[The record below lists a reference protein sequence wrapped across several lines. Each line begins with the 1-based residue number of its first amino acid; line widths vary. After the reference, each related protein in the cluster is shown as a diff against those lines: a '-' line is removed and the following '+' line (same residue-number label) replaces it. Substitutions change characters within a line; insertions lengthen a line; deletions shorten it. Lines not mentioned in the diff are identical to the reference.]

1 VHVVKRAGLT
11 RSAALCALAALAL
24 LAGSHASALAA
35 DDWSLNGRFLAT
47 SIGEWAQTN
56 EVYQDEATV
65 RSVWTISMTCTNVVT
80 CSGRVVSDLG
90 WDADIVITNGE
101 YVVQRDIPGWELC
114 GDGRTVTGHQRYRFF
129 PVGPD
134 GFLLPGSSVFA
145 GFDKTLGESGGCS
158 RNDTLRIDI
167 PFRLER
173 LP

>member
-1 VHVVKRAGLT
+1 MQATKRAGHT
-11 RSAALCALAALAL
+11 RSAALCAIAVLVL
-24 LAGSHASALAA
+24 LAVSHAPALAA
-35 DDWSLNGRFLAT
+35 PDWSLNGRFLAT
-47 SIGEWAQTN
+47 SNGEWAQTN
-56 EVYQDEATV
+56 EVYHDEATV

-90 WDADIVITNGE
+90 WEADVVVTNGE
-101 YVVQRDIPGWELC
+101 YVVQRDIAEWEPC
-114 GDGRTVTGHQRYRFF
+114 GDGRSVTGHQRYRFF